1 MLLGVV
7 LVVDRYLDL
16 LDSELKIRRSVR
28 VTLQERLLHEDY
40 LIKDIERQILEYKDS
55 KVDVDK

>member
-1 MLLGVV
+1 M
-7 LVVDRYLDL
+7 DRYLEL

-40 LIKDIERQILEYKDS
+40 LIQDIERQILEYKDS
-55 KVDVDK
+55 KVDIEK